1 MNTTLL
7 IDGDVLAFDG
17 SFAGQEIIQWDEE
30 LWTTHGDS
38 AKGKTHISN
47 RISKIQEVIKP
58 DETIIAFTHTT
69 NFRKVINPDYKAN
82 RKGQFRPLLLNPLK
96 DWMKETWKSECWELL
111 EADDVLSILATEI
124 QDKDNKTVIA
134 SIDKDFHGVPS
145 DWYNY
150 RKDELYNHKELDSE
164 RFHLIQ
170 TIAGDAVDGYSGIP
184 KFGPKTAE
192 KHLDRFGYHWDT
204 VVRLYESKGL
214 TEADALMNAWMARLL
229 RKDEYNTKEKR
240 IETLWFP
247 DTFSEDDKQKY
258 LPVVHSLTKTNDAF

>member
-47 RISKIQEVIKP
+47 RISKIQEVIEP
-58 DETIIAFTHTT
+58 DETIVAFTHPT

-111 EADDVLSILATEI
+111 EADDVLSIPVSYT
-124 QDKDNKTVIA
+124 
-134 SIDKDFHGVPS
+134 
-145 DWYNY
+145 
-150 RKDELYNHKELDSE
+150 
-164 RFHLIQ
+164 HL
-170 TIAGDAVDGYSGIP
+170 TLP
-184 KFGPKTAE
+184 
-192 KHLDRFGYHWDT
+192 
-204 VVRLYESKGL
+204 
-214 TEADALMNAWMARLL
+214 
-229 RKDEYNTKEKR
+229 TK
-240 IETLWFP
+240 
-247 DTFSEDDKQKY
+247 
-258 LPVVHSLTKTNDAF
+258 A